1 MLTASAAVAAFSSRS
16 VEAEG
21 IYASPIDLLTCDGV
35 NMQVDKSVPY
45 NTGIDDDRRGILLTS
60 AETGAAFTFAA
71 EMSGRFELDFRV
83 YSDVTPE
90 VTSLQAYNASRF
102 DLEELTFTFTDVENG
117 NSFSV
122 VVYGGYTAYNILP
135 NAKVKLKYSTI
146 GYWYNKG
153 ALSQTKLYNKNY
165 AGYNTVFFGTS
176 FCNTSYTAGGF
187 VNGNIHSNHICFD
200 PASMEVYG
208 YNYNENTGDK
218 EKRVI
223 CDLNDASV
231 IGKYNC
237 IEGFERY
244 TVSCSMSKITSGREG
259 KVLLYALGG
268 QSLSGRTF
276 TDDAGPMF
284 YFEKD
289 QTDGVVGGKIALDIP
304 AVCFDTICGET
315 EFNGNIAVKTPSG
328 ELLKIQSGYFTPQE
342 SGDYEVT
349 YSAVDANGVTGE
361 ITRKFYVYEK
371 VPETEIT
378 YSFRAF
384 NEDGEAFLPLNNA
397 IILPSAAIYD
407 AMAREIYAVEPSVKD
422 AEGEACSLD
431 GDLFVPSEEGVYTV
445 LYEYTGPAG
454 NTVADKFT
462 VVAADVPGTEL
473 TFETEKIYER
483 DTLLMLPV
491 CVSEN
496 GETGVAEVVY
506 PSGKVSGGEMV
517 YLDEVGG
524 YVLKYSFAANENE
537 YEICRYF
544 DVVNTGAS
552 VFKAVSNAEIVN
564 DATAPEYFG
573 YEYNGVG
580 VNIKKDGA
588 TVMYDGI
595 LDLSRSTKK
604 DVLLD
609 ILVTP
614 QTAGVEEFKYFWITL
629 TDIHDADRY
638 ISICIR
644 DDPWGSLQ
652 QSRCSVKT
660 SSMVDYW
667 GQYTQ
672 GNFNPMVNNGTLV
685 ATSFFGKFSETFMAH
700 SLKLYYDAEENAV
713 YVSKTAHAYELE
725 DDRYLVLD
733 LDDEDVLGSA
743 YTFDG
748 FTTGEVYLTI
758 EAEGVSSANASYII
772 KTVAGQDL
780 GGAMLSGDSFPSMIV
795 DIENTAPDGLTGSKY
810 KIFRASA
817 YDVIDG
823 TLEVSSEIYKKE
835 GGGLVRYYNPLNT
848 GDYFVPDQA
857 GIYYIVYQAKNSA
870 GRIITKEV
878 GITVKD
884 KLSDFSIDFGT
895 PLPDEMFTGEKLN
908 IGDYSILGGSG
919 KTECTVKIVYN
930 GKEETAGEIFQPT
943 ESGKY
948 TLRFYLSDY
957 VRTETLEMDISVTDG
972 GLPIFDEFSV
982 PEYALAGKRIV
993 FALPEAKVYEK
1004 GEIYD
1009 AAVKITVTEN
1019 GKETVLAANAYD
1031 VTGTDGEILNV
1042 KYEISANGKI
1052 FEKVYTVN
1060 IVSPEKLKDYWIAEN
1075 AEAEELAD
1083 SLLFRATAEKTVLKF
1098 INATLYGNYSL
1109 SFQINEGYNDFD
1121 AVGIVLS
1128 DSEKTAEQVEIEFRK
1143 GPNTSAVYV
1152 NGKYKGE
1159 TAATFFGSIQNFYIS
1174 LDADYNL
1181 YDYGGKL
1188 ICKLDSYINNTIF
1201 TGFSSGKIYTQIA
1214 FSGNKGTSGIRLF
1227 TLGNQTFYDSYYDEI
1242 KPVITFDSE
1251 FDYVKTIGDEVVL
1264 SGAYAYDVLDPE
1276 TELNVTVRVDG
1287 ETVFSG
1293 AYRDDLRFTIDK
1305 EGEYIITF
1313 TCADSSGNNARTTRT
1328 FIAVAEGGV
1337 NINVNGSVPES
1348 GKTGKTIKLPS
1359 ASVDSAG
1366 DYELFIFVID
1376 PLGRFMAAEKSF
1388 TPEINGVY
1396 IVRYAVQTSG
1406 GNIYFQDYHITVK

>member
-1 MLTASAAVAAFSSRS
+1 MV
-16 VEAEG
+16 
-21 IYASPIDLLTCDGV
+21 
-35 NMQVDKSVPY
+35 
-45 NTGIDDDRRGILLTS
+45 
-60 AETGAAFTFAA
+60 
-71 EMSGRFELDFRV
+71 
-83 YSDVTPE
+83 
-90 VTSLQAYNASRF
+90 
-102 DLEELTFTFTDVENG
+102 
-117 NSFSV
+117 
-122 VVYGGYTAYNILP
+122 
-135 NAKVKLKYSTI
+135 
-146 GYWYNKG
+146 
-153 ALSQTKLYNKNY
+153 
-165 AGYNTVFFGTS
+165 
-176 FCNTSYTAGGF
+176 
-187 VNGNIHSNHICFD
+187 
-200 PASMEVYG
+200 
-208 YNYNENTGDK
+208 
-218 EKRVI
+218 
-223 CDLNDASV
+223 
-231 IGKYNC
+231 
-237 IEGFERY
+237 
-244 TVSCSMSKITSGREG
+244 
-259 KVLLYALGG
+259 
-268 QSLSGRTF
+268 
-276 TDDAGPMF
+276 
-284 YFEKD
+284 
-289 QTDGVVGGKIALDIP
+289 
-304 AVCFDTICGET
+304 
-315 EFNGNIAVKTPSG
+315 
-328 ELLKIQSGYFTPQE
+328 
-342 SGDYEVT
+342 
-349 YSAVDANGVTGE
+349 
-361 ITRKFYVYEK
+361 
-371 VPETEIT
+371 
-378 YSFRAF
+378 
-384 NEDGEAFLPLNNA
+384 
-397 IILPSAAIYD
+397 LPSAAIYD

-431 GDLFVPSEEGVYTV
+431 GDFFVPSEVGVYTV

-462 VVAADVPGTEL
+462 VIAADVPGTEL

-524 YVLKYSFAANENE
+524 YVLKYSFAENENE

-552 VFKAVSNAEIVN
+552 VFKAVNNAEIVN

-588 TVMYDGI
+588 TIMYDGI

-848 GDYFVPDQA
+848 EDYFVPDQA

-884 KLSDFSIDFGT
+884 KLPDFSIDFGT
-895 PLPDEMFTGEKLN
+895 PLPDEMLTGEKLN
-908 IGDYSILGGSG
+908 IGNYNVLGGSG

-972 GLPIFDEFSV
+972 GMPIFDEFSV
-982 PEYALAGKRIV
+982 PEYALAGKRIL

-1052 FEKVYTVN
+1052 FERAYTVN

-1188 ICKLDSYINNTIF
+1188 ICKLDSYINNTTF

>member
-1 MLTASAAVAAFSSRS
+1 
-16 VEAEG
+16 
-21 IYASPIDLLTCDGV
+21 
-35 NMQVDKSVPY
+35 
-45 NTGIDDDRRGILLTS
+45 
-60 AETGAAFTFAA
+60 
-71 EMSGRFELDFRV
+71 
-83 YSDVTPE
+83 
-90 VTSLQAYNASRF
+90 
-102 DLEELTFTFTDVENG
+102 
-117 NSFSV
+117 
-122 VVYGGYTAYNILP
+122 
-135 NAKVKLKYSTI
+135 
-146 GYWYNKG
+146 
-153 ALSQTKLYNKNY
+153 
-165 AGYNTVFFGTS
+165 
-176 FCNTSYTAGGF
+176 
-187 VNGNIHSNHICFD
+187 
-200 PASMEVYG
+200 MEVYG

-397 IILPSAAIYD
+397 MVLPSAAIYD
-407 AMAREIYAVEPSVKD
+407 AMAREIYAVKPSVKD

-431 GDLFVPSEEGVYTV
+431 GDFFVPSEVGVYTV
-445 LYEYTGPAG
+445 LYEYTGLAG

-462 VVAADVPGTEL
+462 VITADVPGTEL

-524 YVLKYSFAANENE
+524 YVLKYSFAENENE

-552 VFKAVSNAEIVN
+552 VFKAVNNAEIVN

-588 TVMYDGI
+588 TIMYDGI
-595 LDLSRSTKK
+595 LDLSRSTKR

-848 GDYFVPDQA
+848 EDYFVPDQA

-878 GITVKD
+878 AITVKD
-884 KLSDFSIDFGT
+884 KLPDFSIDFGT
-895 PLPDEMFTGEKLN
+895 PLPDEMLTGEKLN
-908 IGDYSILGGSG
+908 IGDYNILGGSG

-982 PEYALAGKRIV
+982 PEYALAGKRIL

-1019 GKETVLAANAYD
+1019 GKETVLSANAYD

-1188 ICKLDSYINNTIF
+1188 ICKLDSYINNTTF

-1287 ETVFSG
+1287 ETVFDG

>member
-1 MLTASAAVAAFSSRS
+1 
-16 VEAEG
+16 
-21 IYASPIDLLTCDGV
+21 
-35 NMQVDKSVPY
+35 
-45 NTGIDDDRRGILLTS
+45 
-60 AETGAAFTFAA
+60 
-71 EMSGRFELDFRV
+71 
-83 YSDVTPE
+83 
-90 VTSLQAYNASRF
+90 
-102 DLEELTFTFTDVENG
+102 
-117 NSFSV
+117 
-122 VVYGGYTAYNILP
+122 
-135 NAKVKLKYSTI
+135 
-146 GYWYNKG
+146 
-153 ALSQTKLYNKNY
+153 
-165 AGYNTVFFGTS
+165 
-176 FCNTSYTAGGF
+176 
-187 VNGNIHSNHICFD
+187 
-200 PASMEVYG
+200 
-208 YNYNENTGDK
+208 
-218 EKRVI
+218 
-223 CDLNDASV
+223 
-231 IGKYNC
+231 
-237 IEGFERY
+237 
-244 TVSCSMSKITSGREG
+244 
-259 KVLLYALGG
+259 
-268 QSLSGRTF
+268 
-276 TDDAGPMF
+276 
-284 YFEKD
+284 
-289 QTDGVVGGKIALDIP
+289 
-304 AVCFDTICGET
+304 
-315 EFNGNIAVKTPSG
+315 
-328 ELLKIQSGYFTPQE
+328 
-342 SGDYEVT
+342 
-349 YSAVDANGVTGE
+349 
-361 ITRKFYVYEK
+361 
-371 VPETEIT
+371 
-378 YSFRAF
+378 
-384 NEDGEAFLPLNNA
+384 
-397 IILPSAAIYD
+397 
-407 AMAREIYAVEPSVKD
+407 
-422 AEGEACSLD
+422 
-431 GDLFVPSEEGVYTV
+431 
-445 LYEYTGPAG
+445 
-454 NTVADKFT
+454 
-462 VVAADVPGTEL
+462 
-473 TFETEKIYER
+473 
-483 DTLLMLPV
+483 MLPV

-524 YVLKYSFAANENE
+524 YVLKYSFAENENE

-552 VFKAVSNAEIVN
+552 VFKAVNNAEIVN

-588 TVMYDGI
+588 TIMYDGI

-848 GDYFVPDQA
+848 EDYFVPDQA

-895 PLPDEMFTGEKLN
+895 PLPDEMLTGEKLN
-908 IGDYSILGGSG
+908 IGDYNILGGSG

-1098 INATLYGNYSL
+1098 INATLYSNYSL

-1181 YDYGGKL
+1181 YDFGGKL
-1188 ICKLDSYINNTIF
+1188 ICKLDSYINNTTF

-1276 TELNVTVRVDG
+1276 TELNVTVRLDG
-1287 ETVFSG
+1287 ETVFDG

-1396 IVRYAVQTSG
+1396 IVRYAVQSSG

>member
-21 IYASPIDLLTCDGV
+21 IYASPIDLLICDGV

-315 EFNGNIAVKTPSG
+315 EFNGSIAVKTPSG

-342 SGDYEVT
+342 GGDYEVT

-378 YSFRAF
+378 YSFKAF

-397 IILPSAAIYD
+397 MVLPSAAIYD
-407 AMAREIYAVEPSVKD
+407 AMAREIYAVKPSVKD

-431 GDLFVPSEEGVYTV
+431 GDFFVPSEVGVYTV

-462 VVAADVPGTEL
+462 VIAADVPGTEL

-524 YVLKYSFAANENE
+524 YVLKYSFAENENE

-552 VFKAVSNAEIVN
+552 VFKAVNNAEIVN

-588 TVMYDGI
+588 TIMYDGI
-595 LDLSRSTKK
+595 LDLSRSTKR

-848 GDYFVPDQA
+848 EDYFVPDQA

-895 PLPDEMFTGEKLN
+895 PLPDEMLTGEKLN

-1098 INATLYGNYSL
+1098 INATLYSNYSL

-1143 GPNTSAVYV
+1143 GSNTSAVYV

-1181 YDYGGKL
+1181 YDFGGKL
-1188 ICKLDSYINNTIF
+1188 ICKLDSYINNTTF

-1276 TELNVTVRVDG
+1276 TELNVTVRLDG
-1287 ETVFSG
+1287 ETVFDG

-1396 IVRYAVQTSG
+1396 IVRYAVQSSG